1 MFSCLG
7 LPRQGRLLKLLGTHF
22 ELLIFCQHH
31 FRLFNVLRH
40 CVDSLFALDS
50 KRTAKSLA
58 IESEFETAGAEMQSG
73 ASAREPIL
81 RIGR

>member
-1 MFSCLG
+1 
-7 LPRQGRLLKLLGTHF
+7 
-22 ELLIFCQHH
+22 
-31 FRLFNVLRH
+31 LRH
-40 CVDSLFALDS
+40 CVDSQFALDS

-58 IESEFETAGAEMQSG
+58 IESEFETAGADMQSG